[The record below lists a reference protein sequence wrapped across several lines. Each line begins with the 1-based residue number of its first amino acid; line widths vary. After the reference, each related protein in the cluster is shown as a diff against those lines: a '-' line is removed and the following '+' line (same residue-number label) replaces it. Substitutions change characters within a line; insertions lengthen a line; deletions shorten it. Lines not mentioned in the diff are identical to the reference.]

1 MKENLRMGN
10 MMVKGHTLGLM
21 EENMLGNG
29 RMGKQNGHGTVT
41 SKDGK
46 YVGEWKGNDFHGQ
59 GTRIS
64 TNGTKYVGEWKNG
77 KYNGQVTYTSPNGE
91 KYMGEYK
98 NGDEWNGTYYD
109 QNGNIIIKFVNGKSI
124 KQ

>member
-1 MKENLRMGN
+1 MGN

-29 RMGKQNGHGTVT
+29 QMVKQNGHGTVT

-59 GTRIS
+59 GTMILLM
-64 TNGTKYVGEWKNG
+64 GQ
-77 KYNGQVTYTSPNGE
+77 NGQVISGKTNGGTS
-91 KYMGEYK
+91 
-98 NGDEWNGTYYD
+98 
-109 QNGNIIIKFVNGKSI
+109 GNMTTTETSQENM
-124 KQ
+124 

>member
-1 MKENLRMGN
+1 MKENLRTGN

-41 SKDGK
+41 SPDGK

-59 GTRIS
+59 GTMIS
-64 TNGTKYVGEWKNG
+64 TDGTKWVGEFRENKRWNIR
-77 KYNGQVTYTSPNGE
+77 
-91 KYMGEYK
+91 EYD
-98 NGDEWNGTYYD
+98 N
-109 QNGNIIIKFVNGKSI
+109 NGNITGKYVNGENK
-124 KQ
+124 

>member
-29 RMGKQNGHGTVT
+29 RMGKQNSHGTVT
-41 SKDGK
+41 PPYGK

-59 GTRIS
+59 GTFTYS
-64 TNGTKYVGEWKNG
+64 NGDKYVGGMEGLEISW
-77 KYNGQVTYTSPNGE
+77 SR
-91 KYMGEYK
+91 
-98 NGDEWNGTYYD
+98 D
-109 QNGNIIIKFVNGKSI
+109 IHLH
-124 KQ
+124 